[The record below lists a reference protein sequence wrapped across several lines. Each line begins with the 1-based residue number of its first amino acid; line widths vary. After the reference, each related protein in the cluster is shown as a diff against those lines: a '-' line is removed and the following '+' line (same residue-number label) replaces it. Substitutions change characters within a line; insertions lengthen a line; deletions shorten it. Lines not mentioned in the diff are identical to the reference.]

1 MMGKTATL
9 GVLLAALMFAGWP
22 GKAGAQGYPTKTI
35 TIVVPA
41 AAGGGIDLSA
51 RWLAAELTPALG
63 KNVVVENRGGGS
75 GIPGSQQVARAEP
88 DGHTILV
95 TLSGF
100 LVTSPALFNSLPW
113 DPLKDFAP
121 VSMLWTSPHVLVVNK
136 DSPIKSLSE
145 LIAYG
150 RDNPGKLTYGSPGIT
165 SETHLGSEMFAQLAK
180 IKVTPVPYRGTGPAF
195 NDVLAGQ
202 LGFFLNTM
210 QQLMGP
216 VQAGTVRG
224 LALANATRHPQLPN
238 IPTAAEAGLPGL
250 EVDSWYGVYAPSGT
264 PRDIVERIAAEIKK
278 ICERADFR
286 ERVDKSGV
294 TMSYRAP
301 DDFAKYTAAQ
311 VARWNET
318 IPKLGIPKQN

>member
-1 MMGKTATL
+1 MGAMAKVLSVLVALVAVGLSGTAD
-9 GVLLAALMFAGWP
+9 
-22 GKAGAQGYPTKTI
+22 AQSYPSRTV

-51 RWLAAELTPALG
+51 RWIAAELTAALG
-63 KNVVVENRGGGS
+63 KSFVVENKGGAS
-75 GIPGSQQVARAEP
+75 GILGSQQVARAEP
-88 DGHTILV
+88 DGHTLLV

-113 DPLKDFAP
+113 DPVKDFAP

-136 DSPIKSLSE
+136 DSPITSLSE

-150 RDNPGKLTYGSPGIT
+150 RANPGKLTYGSPGIT
-165 SETHLGSEMFAQLAK
+165 SETHLGSEMFGQMAN
-180 IKVTPVPYRGTGPAF
+180 IKLTPVPYRGTGPAF
-195 NDVLAGQ
+195 NDLLSGQ

-216 VQAGTVRG
+216 VQAGTVKG
-224 LALANATRHPQLPN
+224 LALANATRHPQLPH

-250 EVDSWYGVYAPSGT
+250 EVDSWYGVYAPAGT
-264 PRDIVERIAAEIKK
+264 PRDIVERLAAEIKK
-278 ICERADFR
+278 ICERPDFR

>member
-1 MMGKTATL
+1 MGGLAKAL
-9 GVLLAALMFAGWP
+9 SVLAALVAAGFS
-22 GKAGAQGYPTKTI
+22 GRADAQTYPSRTV

-51 RWLAAELTPALG
+51 RWLAAELTTALG
-63 KNVVVENRGGGS
+63 KSVVVENKGGGS
-75 GIPGSQQVARAEP
+75 GILGSQQVARAEP
-88 DGHTILV
+88 DGHTLLV

-113 DPLKDFAP
+113 DPIKDFAP
-121 VSMLWTSPHVLVVNK
+121 VSMLWASPHVLVVNK
-136 DSPIKSLSE
+136 DSAIKSLAE

-150 RDNPGKLTYGSPGIT
+150 RANPGKLTYGSPGIT
-165 SETHLGSEMFAQLAK
+165 SETHLGSEMFGQLTH
-180 IKVTPVPYRGTGPAF
+180 IKLTPVPYRGTGPAF
-195 NDVLAGQ
+195 NDLLSGQ
-202 LGFFLNTM
+202 LGFFMNTM

-216 VQAGTVRG
+216 LQADTIRG
-224 LALANATRHPQLPN
+224 LAIANATRHPLLPN
-238 IPTAAEAGLPGL
+238 IPTTAEAGLPGL
-250 EVDSWYGVYAPSGT
+250 EVDSWYGVYAPAGT
-264 PRDIVERIAAEIKK
+264 PRDIVERLAAEIKK
-278 ICERADFR
+278 IFERPDFR

-294 TMSYRAP
+294 TMSYRGP